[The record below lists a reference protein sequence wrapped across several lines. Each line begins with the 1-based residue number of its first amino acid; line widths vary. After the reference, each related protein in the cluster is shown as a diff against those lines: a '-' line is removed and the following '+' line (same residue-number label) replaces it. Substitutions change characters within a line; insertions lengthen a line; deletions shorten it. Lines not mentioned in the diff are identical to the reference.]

1 VPSIP
6 WYQQIVLH
14 RFLVKILTPRQ
25 REQFLIKPV
34 IGFPLLWWRL
44 IRELSVFNRSA
55 AVNRH

>member
-1 VPSIP
+1 
-6 WYQQIVLH
+6 VLH
-14 RFLVKILTPRQ
+14 RFVVKMLTPRQ

-55 AVNRH
+55 AISRH